1 MDSPMDL
8 ANVRLRLNPRL
19 LEFCGLIP
27 MESGS
32 GQEFMDSAL
41 ILMPQPED
49 ILTVMESPMD
59 TLANVMLRPNLDI
72 MDIIVDMDP

>member
-1 MDSPMDL
+1 MDL
-8 ANVRLRLNPRL
+8 ANVRQRLNPRL
-19 LEFCGLIP
+19 LEFCGLIQ

-59 TLANVMLRPNLDI
+59 TLPNVRLRPNLDI